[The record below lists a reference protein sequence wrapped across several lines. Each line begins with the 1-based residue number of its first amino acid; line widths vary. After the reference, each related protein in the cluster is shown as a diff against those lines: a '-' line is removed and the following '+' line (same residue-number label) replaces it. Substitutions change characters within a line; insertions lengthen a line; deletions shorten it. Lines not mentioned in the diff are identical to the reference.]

1 MDKIKEKREIL
12 IDNKVFTK
20 DDIISLT
27 KLFIKR
33 SDEILVASREIARKE
48 LISDGWDESRIKE
61 SDTDKGYSKLEL
73 SSDDNI
79 HYSFTFNDLADLNDI
94 LASKRIIELNF
105 QFWERSLNSRFTVII
120 KQSDASSSSG
130 SSYVEIKGDDLIW
143 VDQTQKITEDFFAAC
158 RNQSNLLR
166 KYSLIIIPL
175 TVLIFNLF
183 LNNIIELISSRMHLF
198 HKWVMTS
205 LTNDWIFVIIV
216 LTLFTALP
224 VVFIYNRIVKLWPRI
239 ELQTGKE
246 YQKIESRKRNK
257 LLIIVSIIFIPAV
270 ISFLLRIF

>member
-79 HYSFTFNDLADLNDI
+79 HYSFTFNELADLNDI

-130 SSYVEIKGDDLIW
+130 SSYAEIKGDDLKW
-143 VDQTQKITEDFFAAC
+143 VDQTQKVTEDFFASC

-166 KYSLIIIPL
+166 KYSLIIIPI

>member
-1 MDKIKEKREIL
+1 MDKIKEKRDIL

-27 KLFIKR
+27 KIFIKS
-33 SDEILVASREIARKE
+33 SDEILVVSKEIARKE
-48 LISDGWDESRIKE
+48 LIHDGWDESRIKE
-61 SDTDKGYSKLEL
+61 SDTDKGYSQLEL

-79 HYSFTFNDLADLNDI
+79 HYSFTINDLADMNDI

-105 QFWERSLNSRFTVII
+105 QFWERALNSRFTVII
-120 KQSDASSSSG
+120 KQTDARSSSG
-130 SSYVEIKGDDLIW
+130 SSYAEIKGDDLIW
-143 VDQTQKITEDFFAAC
+143 VDQTQRVTEDFFATC
-158 RNQSNLLR
+158 RNQSNFLR
-166 KYSLIIIPL
+166 KYSFIIIPL

-183 LNNIIELISSRMHLF
+183 LNNVIELVSSRMHLF

-205 LTNDWIFVIIV
+205 LTSDWGFVIIV

-239 ELQTGKE
+239 ELQTGND
-246 YQKIESRKRNK
+246 YQKIGSRKRNK
-257 LLIIVSIIFIPAV
+257 LLIVVSIIIIPAV